1 MNHAVNPDYG
11 WTIIS
16 YSHYEESG
24 VEDLTFKG
32 SCKPNFVHHG
42 SWEDDGG
49 YKPLNFMRM
58 VNSWVRRVDFESV
71 SEGMTFAE
79 CSNCFM
85 LDSEFSGNRGHS
97 SVRMQNS
104 AHGLIGMVSDHTDGY
119 LTSDTKFE
127 NRMENLG
134 QFHACGISKQ
144 SIGNVIWRCTW
155 GDDACFES
163 HAKQPRASLFD
174 NCSGGFM
181 QNRMGGAISELPN
194 HLDDLI
200 VWNFNCLATSPT
212 DPNPYNWWSTNV
224 WNGWNKILPPTFV
237 GFHGKNINFKES
249 EMKLNENQGKEVL
262 PGSLYEAQLAKRLG
276 YTPQWI
282 TDAKNIA
289 NGINNILIVKGNKTL
304 KTYGL
309 DGVEVGEG
317 YKGVVVKNG
326 KKVVK

>member
-1 MNHAVNPDYG
+1 
-11 WTIIS
+11 
-16 YSHYEESG
+16 
-24 VEDLTFKG
+24 
-32 SCKPNFVHHG
+32 
-42 SWEDDGG
+42 
-49 YKPLNFMRM
+49 
-58 VNSWVRRVDFESV
+58 
-71 SEGMTFAE
+71 
-79 CSNCFM
+79 
-85 LDSEFSGNRGHS
+85 
-97 SVRMQNS
+97 
-104 AHGLIGMVSDHTDGY
+104 
-119 LTSDTKFE
+119 
-127 NRMENLG
+127 
-134 QFHACGISKQ
+134 
-144 SIGNVIWRCTW
+144 
-155 GDDACFES
+155 
-163 HAKQPRASLFD
+163 
-174 NCSGGFM
+174 M
-181 QNRMGGAISELPN
+181 QNRMGGDISQLPN

-200 VWNFNCLATSPT
+200 VWNFNCLATNPT

-237 GFHGKNINFKES
+237 GFHGKSINFKES

-289 NGINNILIVKGNKTL
+289 NGINNILIVKDKKTS